1 MTGFL
6 FAGRRGRFLNLWL
19 PRWPTD
25 RLKRRLSPDRDTKA
39 PLVLYEKAQSA
50 LRITAGDAAAEAA
63 GLYAGQPLAD
73 ARAMQPTLVAAPAE
87 PEKDAKAFRAL
98 AERLTRYTPLV
109 GVFAAGDAFL
119 DIAGCAHLFGGERA
133 LVADILARL
142 SREGIEAR
150 ASIADSPGA
159 AWAAAHYSRET
170 IIPSGETKAMLAAL
184 PVAALRLEAG
194 AAGGLARLGLKRIG
208 QLYDLPRAPLAA
220 RFNANLLSRLA
231 QALGLEDEP
240 ISPILPAPDFCVET
254 RLAEPIQSVD
264 AISAFLERLAPSLE
278 ARLEREG
285 QGARR
290 FELALFRVDNH
301 LHRLHVG
308 AMRPT
313 RDAGH
318 IIRLFK
324 NRLDDVHDERE
335 AGFGYDLLQLKAF
348 DCAPFEEAAAT
359 FDASPGEGAFNALQ
373 DRLMNRLGASRV
385 LTVRLRNSHIPEKS
399 AAFEPVMAASPSPFE
414 TPCPL
419 HPEERRSRVS
429 KDANRA
435 PQGEGERQERPVKL
449 LARPEP
455 IEAIAEVPDG
465 PPLRFV
471 WRRVSYAVRRASGP
485 ERIADEW
492 RNKPEP
498 GPTRDYYRVEDGDG
512 RRYWIFRE
520 GLYERETATPQ
531 WFLHGF
537 FG

>member
-142 SREGIEAR
+142 SHEGIEAR

-159 AWAAAHYSRET
+159 AWAAAHYSRDT

-184 PVAALRLEAG
+184 PVAALRLEAD

-220 RFNANLLSRLA
+220 RFNADLLSRLA

-264 AISAFLERLAPSLE
+264 AITAFLERLAPSLE

-308 AMRPT
+308 AMAPA

-399 AAFEPVMAASPSPFE
+399 AGLEPVMGASP
-414 TPCPL
+414 
-419 HPEERRSRVS
+419 
-429 KDANRA
+429 A
-435 PQGEGERQERPVKL
+435 PAADEITSARPIKL
-449 LARPEP
+449 LLSPEP